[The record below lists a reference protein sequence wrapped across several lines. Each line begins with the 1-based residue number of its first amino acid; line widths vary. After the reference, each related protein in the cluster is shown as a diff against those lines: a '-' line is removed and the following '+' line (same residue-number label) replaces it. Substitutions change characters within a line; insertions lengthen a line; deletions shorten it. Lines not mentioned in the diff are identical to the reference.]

1 MTLIYDIYPV
11 NEDLRF
17 RLLTV
22 EWVHLA
28 ACKHIGKNEVFEDLY
43 SLG

>member
-1 MTLIYDIYPV
+1 MKLSYSTHPFG
-11 NEDLRF
+11 EDLRF

-22 EWVHLA
+22 EWVYLT
-28 ACKHIGKNEVFEDLY
+28 ACKHIGENKVFEYLY